1 MDCKTAQSLVIPYIN
16 KQLSDED
23 MEAFLKHIQSCKEC
37 YEELE
42 IYYTVHFALQK
53 LDAMEIYVGNTD
65 TGNIKFWRSRQ
76 LDNKWRWI
84 PYDFDWAFN
93 REDGSQSLNLTTGYR
108 RDFFTKYFNPEG
120 HGAGKGFSTT
130 LSRALLKNDSFRALF
145 LQKCA
150 LMLDIF
156 APDKMIARIDELAAN
171 IKTEMEY
178 DTAKWGVIRFVTWET
193 RVEGLR
199 DSAKN
204 APEYFLYYAQQYFNL
219 SDAEMVEIFGRR
231 SSLTEVR

>member
-1 MDCKTAQSLVIPYIN
+1 MGETANCGARYAAL
-16 KQLSDED
+16 
-23 MEAFLKHIQSCKEC
+23 MC
-37 YEELE
+37 LE
-42 IYYTVHFALQK
+42 
-53 LDAMEIYVGNTD
+53 
-65 TGNIKFWRSRQ
+65 R
-76 LDNKWRWI
+76 
-84 PYDFDWAFN
+84 
-93 REDGSQSLNLTTGYR
+93 YR
-108 RDFFTKYFNPEG
+108 RDG
-120 HGAGKGFSTT
+120 AWSGAGIDGMIKKYG
-130 LSRALLKNDSFRALF
+130 LDRRDAALTARLCLGVLQNSSFRALF
-145 LQKCA
+145 LEKCA
-150 LMLDIF
+150 LMLEIF

-219 SDAEMVEIFGRR
+219 SDAEMAEIFGRR